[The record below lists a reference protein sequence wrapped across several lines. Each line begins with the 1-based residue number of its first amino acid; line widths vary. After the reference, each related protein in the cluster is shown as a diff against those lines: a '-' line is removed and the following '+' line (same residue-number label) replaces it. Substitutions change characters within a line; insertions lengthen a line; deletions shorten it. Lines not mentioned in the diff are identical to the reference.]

1 MPPVPAPLE
10 VTAPFAQ
17 SGSIATPAPAS
28 PAAPQVYN
36 PLEASRAYEGLV
48 AQRTVLRSQLDDL
61 EAQRVVVRDEY
72 RRAQSGVDQTGLEQ
86 RLAGIDQRIA
96 KTSIDLAEVEAKIVV
111 AAGVPG
117 AVPPDAMPPDFPS
130 PSGSDDELFM
140 MGIFF
145 SALLAFPIVIA
156 YARRIWHRSAPPAAA
171 ALPPDLSERIRA
183 MERAVE
189 SVAVEVERVGE
200 GQRFVTQLLASRA
213 DAEAQKQIK

>member
-1 MPPVPAPLE
+1 MPAVSASLE
-10 VTAPFAQ
+10 LSSVADQ
-17 SGSIATPAPAS
+17 GGSSGTPAPAS
-28 PAAPQVYN
+28 PTGPQSYDPVA
-36 PLEASRAYEGLV
+36 ASRAYEGLV
-48 AQRTVLRSQLDDL
+48 SQRTVLRSQLEDL
-61 EAQRVVVRDEY
+61 EAQRIVVRDEY

-117 AVPPDAMPPDFPS
+117 ALPTDAMPPDFPVVNEHR
-130 PSGSDDELFM
+130 DELIA
-140 MGIFF
+140 MGIAFT
-145 SALLAFPIVIA
+145 ALLALPVVIA
-156 YARRIWHRSAPPAAA
+156 YARRIWNRSAAPAPA

-189 SVAVEVERVGE
+189 AVAVEVERVGE

-213 DAEAQKQIK
+213 DAEGQKQIK

>member
-1 MPPVPAPLE
+1 MPPVPASLAVSPSPAQGDATAKPATE
-10 VTAPFAQ
+10 SPAQAPFDPVA
-17 SGSIATPAPAS
+17 AS
-28 PAAPQVYN
+28 QV
-36 PLEASRAYEGLV
+36 YEGLV
-48 AQRTVLRSQLDDL
+48 AQRTVLRSQLEDL
-61 EAQRVVVRDEY
+61 EAQRVVVRDAY
-72 RRAQSGVDQTGLEQ
+72 QQAQSGVDQTGLEQ

-96 KTSIDLAEVEAKIVV
+96 KTSNDLAEVEAKIVV

-117 AVPPDAMPPDFPS
+117 AVTTEGMPADFPVVVNEHR
-130 PSGSDDELFM
+130 DELIA
-140 MGIFF
+140 MGIAFT
-145 SALLAFPIVIA
+145 ALLALPIVIA
-156 YARRIWHRSAPPAAA
+156 YARRIWNRSAAPAPA

>member
-1 MPPVPAPLE
+1 MPPVPASLAASSSA
-10 VTAPFAQ
+10 VQGDAV
-17 SGSIATPAPAS
+17 ATPAPAS
-28 PAAPQVYN
+28 PVAPQAYN
-36 PLEASRAYEGLV
+36 PLAASRAYEGLV

-72 RRAQSGVDQTGLEQ
+72 KQAQSGADQAGLEQ
-86 RLAGIDQRIA
+86 RLAAIDQRIA
-96 KTSIDLAEVEAKIVV
+96 KTSIDLAEVEGKIVV

-117 AVPPDAMPPDFPS
+117 AVPTNEPPINFPRANDHS
-130 PSGSDDELFM
+130 DELFA
-140 MGIFF
+140 MGIAF
-145 SALLAFPIVIA
+145 SSLLALPIVIA
-156 YARRIWHRSAPPAAA
+156 YARRIWYRSAPPAPA
-171 ALPPDLSERIRA
+171 ALPSDLSERIRA